1 VTDAIM
7 TKVRG
12 PAALACFLGFSLS
25 VLSACGDGPRYAL
38 NLGDTDG
45 VKRANELAIAC
56 NLSGALAVIDQTRV
70 SGGLSSNIAQLQRVV
85 FLRDAGRTRDANA
98 ALAEWNRA
106 TGATAAE
113 AADTERS
120 VQRSLA
126 DLRAERQSRTGS
138 PAC

>member
-1 VTDAIM
+1 
-7 TKVRG
+7 
-12 PAALACFLGFSLS
+12 
-25 VLSACGDGPRYAL
+25 L

-45 VKRANELAIAC
+45 VKSANEVAIAC
-56 NLSGALAVIDQTRV
+56 DLSGALAVIDQTRA
-70 SGGLSSNIAQLQRVV
+70 SGGLSSNLAQLQRVV
-85 FLRDAGRTRDANA
+85 FLRDAGRTSDANA

-138 PAC
+138 PTCRQQAGVPTSNPRKRSGTG

>member
-1 VTDAIM
+1 
-7 TKVRG
+7 
-12 PAALACFLGFSLS
+12 
-25 VLSACGDGPRYAL
+25 L

-56 NLSGALAVIDQTRV
+56 DLSGALAIIDQTRA
-70 SGGLSSNIAQLQRVV
+70 SGGLSSNIAQLQRMV
-85 FLRDAGRTRDANA
+85 FLRDAGRMRDANA

-126 DLRAERQSRTGS
+126 DLRAERQARTGS
-138 PAC
+138 PEC

>member
-1 VTDAIM
+1 MTTIRGAAI
-7 TKVRG
+7 
-12 PAALACFLGFSLS
+12 ACLMGLTISA
-25 VLSACGDGPRYAL
+25 LSACGGGPRYAL

-56 NLSGALAVIDQTRV
+56 DLSGALAVIDRTRA

-85 FLRDAGRTRDANA
+85 FLRDVGRMSEANTL
-98 ALAEWNRA
+98 LAEWNRA

-120 VQRSLA
+120 VQQSLA

-138 PAC
+138 ATC